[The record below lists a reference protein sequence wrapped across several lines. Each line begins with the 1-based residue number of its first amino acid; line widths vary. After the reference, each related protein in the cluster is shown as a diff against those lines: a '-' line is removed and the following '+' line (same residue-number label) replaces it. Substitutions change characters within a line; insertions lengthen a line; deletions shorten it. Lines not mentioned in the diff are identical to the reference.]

1 MPEITVQGL
10 SKTFGRERALNDV
23 SFSVRDKEFLTLLGP
38 SGCGKTTTLM
48 SIAGFQRPDAG
59 TITCGDRTFFDS
71 RGKVFLEAQDR
82 NLGMVFQSYAIWP
95 HLTVFG
101 NVAFPL
107 RIRRMRKEALRRR
120 VTETLEL
127 VEMAGYAGRYPHELS
142 GGQQQRVALARA
154 LVYSP
159 AVLLL
164 DEPFSNLDAKLRE
177 RARAWL
183 KHLQGELGLTT
194 LFVTHDQDEALNLSD
209 RIVVMN
215 AGEVLQVGGPEDIY
229 HRPQTRFVAEF
240 LGHCNILDAR
250 AVAAGGTTELVL
262 RANGS
267 RITVSGEDLAAGDQV
282 QLAVRPEAIELDG
295 SAYARAAAGENSY
308 PAEVRA
314 VSFLGDHYLYE
325 LDLDGLALTATDPRS
340 LAGPSVTAQIPPSAC
355 RVLPP

>member
-1 MPEITVQGL
+1 MPEISVQGL
-10 SKTFGRERALNDV
+10 SKAFGSARALREV
-23 SFSVRDKEFLTLLGP
+23 TFTVRDKEFLTLLGP

-48 SIAGFQRPDAG
+48 SVAGFQRPDAG

-71 RGKVFLEAQDR
+71 RGKIFLEAQDR

-107 RIRRMRKEALRRR
+107 RIRRMRKEARRRR

-183 KHLQGELGLTT
+183 KHLQAELGLTT
-194 LFVTHDQDEALNLSD
+194 LFVTHDQDEALSLSD

-215 AGEVLQVGGPEDIY
+215 AGSVLQVGSPEDIY
-229 HRPQTRFVAEF
+229 RRPAPRFVAEF
-240 LGHCNILDAR
+240 LGHCNVLTAR
-250 AVAAGGTTELVL
+250 AVAATSAGRTELAL
-262 RANGS
+262 GANGQP
-267 RITVSGEDLAAGDQV
+267 IIVAG
-282 QLAVRPEAIELDG
+282 
-295 SAYARAAAGENSY
+295 
-308 PAEVRA
+308 
-314 VSFLGDHYLYE
+314 
-325 LDLDGLALTATDPRS
+325 
-340 LAGPSVTAQIPPSAC
+340 
-355 RVLPP
+355 

>member
-1 MPEITVQGL
+1 MPEISVQGL
-10 SKTFGRERALNDV
+10 SKAFGGARALQDV
-23 SFSVRDKEFLTLLGP
+23 TFTVRDKEFLTLLGP

-82 NLGMVFQSYAIWP
+82 NLGMVFQSYAVWP

-154 LVYSP
+154 LVHSP

-164 DEPFSNLDAKLRE
+164 DEPFSNLDAKTRE

-194 LFVTHDQDEALNLSD
+194 LFVTHDQDEALSLSD

-215 AGEVLQVGGPEDIY
+215 AGEVLQVGAPEDIY
-229 HRPQTRFVAEF
+229 HRPKTRFVAEF

-250 AVAAGGTTELVL
+250 AVAATSAGTTELVL
-262 RANGS
+262 RANGN
-267 RITVSGEDLAAGDQV
+267 RISVSGENLAAGDQV
-282 QLAVRPEAIELDG
+282 RLAVRPEALELDG
-295 SAYARAAAGENSY
+295 REDASGQNRYH
-308 PAEVRA
+308 AEVRA
-314 VSFLGDHYLYE
+314 VSFLGDHYRYE
-325 LDLDGLALTATDPRS
+325 LDLDGPALTATGTRP
-340 LAGPSVTAQIPPSAC
+340 LLGPAVTVRIPPAAC
-355 RVLPP
+355 RVLPS

>member
-1 MPEITVQGL
+1 MPEISVQGL
-10 SKTFGRERALNDV
+10 SKAFGGARALHEV
-23 SFSVRDKEFLTLLGP
+23 TFTVRDKEFLTLLGP

-59 TITCGDRTFFDS
+59 TITCGDRTFFDF

-82 NLGMVFQSYAIWP
+82 NLGMVFQSYAVWP

-107 RIRRMRKEALRRR
+107 KVRKMRKDALRRR

-177 RARAWL
+177 RARTWL
-183 KHLQGELGLTT
+183 KRLQGELGLTT
-194 LFVTHDQDEALNLSD
+194 LFVTHDQDEALSLSD

-215 AGEVLQVGGPEDIY
+215 QGAVLQAGTPEDIY
-229 HRPQTRFVAEF
+229 RRPATRFTAEF
-240 LGHCNILDAR
+240 LGHCNILAAR
-250 AVAAGGTTELVL
+250 AVTATAEGAAELVL
-262 RANGS
+262 HPGGQP
-267 RITVSGEDLAAGDQV
+267 ITVSGEHLADGAEV
-282 QLAVRPEAIELDG
+282 QLAVRPEAVEL
-295 SAYARAAAGENSY
+295 SALSKATGLNAYT
-308 PAEVRA
+308 AELRSI
-314 VSFLGDHYLYE
+314 SFLGDHYLYE
-325 LDLDGLALTATDPRS
+325 LDIDGMPLTVTDTRVFP
-340 LAGPSVTAQIPPSAC
+340 GPSVTVRIPPSAC

>member
-1 MPEITVQGL
+1 MPEISVQGL
-10 SKTFGRERALNDV
+10 SKAFGGARALHDV
-23 SFSVRDKEFLTLLGP
+23 TFTVRDKEFLTLLGP

-48 SIAGFQRPDAG
+48 SVAGFQRPDAG

-82 NLGMVFQSYAIWP
+82 NLGMVFQSYAVWP

-107 RIRRMRKEALRRR
+107 RVRRMRKEALRRR

-127 VEMAGYAGRYPHELS
+127 VELARYAGRYPHELS

-177 RARAWL
+177 RARTWL
-183 KHLQGELGLTT
+183 KRLQDQLGLTT
-194 LFVTHDQDEALNLSD
+194 LFVTHDQDEALSLSD

-215 AGEVLQVGGPEDIY
+215 QGAVLQ
-229 HRPQTRFVAEF
+229 
-240 LGHCNILDAR
+240 
-250 AVAAGGTTELVL
+250 
-262 RANGS
+262 
-267 RITVSGEDLAAGDQV
+267 
-282 QLAVRPEAIELDG
+282 
-295 SAYARAAAGENSY
+295 
-308 PAEVRA
+308 
-314 VSFLGDHYLYE
+314 
-325 LDLDGLALTATDPRS
+325 
-340 LAGPSVTAQIPPSAC
+340 AGPPRTSTAARPPGSPPSSSVTATSWPPGSSPRPRRA
-355 RVLPP
+355 PPCSSCTSPASRSPSRASSWPPTRRSGWPLARRSS